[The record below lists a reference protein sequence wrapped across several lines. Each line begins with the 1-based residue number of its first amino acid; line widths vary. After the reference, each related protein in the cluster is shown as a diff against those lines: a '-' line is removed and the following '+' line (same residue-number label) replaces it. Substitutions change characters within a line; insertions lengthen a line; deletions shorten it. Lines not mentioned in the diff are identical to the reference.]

1 MRRWLTI
8 SVLAMTALLW
18 SGLASA
24 QTSNDEDRDGD
35 NGHHQ
40 ERFAFGIGAGFVEP
54 TGDVENY
61 FMASLRIRTSGRAHG
76 DGGNG
81 SRGHDPRGEGMT
93 GYIEP
98 EVGYWKSNDDRISGS
113 DTLLGVN
120 LIGVVP
126 LGNVDTF
133 FGVGVAAHFIDTS
146 LLENDPFAE
155 GSDTKLGGDA
165 QFGLDLY
172 INNTLSA
179 FGVGRFDLV
188 QGSEDSVQS
197 KVYLGLRARF

>member
-1 MRRWLTI
+1 MKRWTTI
-8 SVLAMTALLW
+8 VALSLAALLW
-18 SGLASA
+18 SGLAGA
-24 QTSNDEDRDGD
+24 QTAQDEDDRGDG
-35 NGHHQ
+35 GRHQ

-54 TGDVENY
+54 SGDVENY
-61 FMASLRIRTSGRAHG
+61 FMASLRIRTSGRGSQGNA
-76 DGGNG
+76 NG

-98 EVGYWKSNDDRISGS
+98 EVGYWEASGDNVSGS

-126 LGNVDTF
+126 MGSVDTF
-133 FGVGVAAHFIDTS
+133 FGVGVGAHFIDAA
-146 LLENDPFAE
+146 LLENDPNLD
-155 GSDTKLGGDA
+155 GSDTKLGGNA

-172 INNTLSA
+172 INDSLSA
-179 FGVGRFDLV
+179 FGAGRFDLV
-188 QGSEDSVQS
+188 QGAEDSIQS